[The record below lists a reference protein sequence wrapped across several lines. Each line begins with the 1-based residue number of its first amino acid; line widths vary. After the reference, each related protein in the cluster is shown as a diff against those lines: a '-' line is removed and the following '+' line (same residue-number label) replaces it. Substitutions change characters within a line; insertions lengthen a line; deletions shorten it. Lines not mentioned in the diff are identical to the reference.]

1 MLTENELIRYK
12 RQLEVSGWENS
23 TQEKLKNSKVFVAGA
38 GGLGSPVLYYLAA
51 AGVGHI
57 KICDRDKV
65 ELSNLNRQILYSTS
79 DTGTWKA
86 ETAAAKTALLNDSI
100 KITYFNSEAGWNL
113 LDEIKECDIIADC
126 FDNFES
132 RHILNRISL
141 QTGIPMIHAG
151 VSEYY
156 GQMTFLQPGETA
168 CLACFIP
175 ENIKKETHGIVG
187 AMAGIVGSMQA
198 IEIIKFL
205 TGTGSILKN
214 RLLHIDGKSMDITSL
229 VLKKNPGCKVCSK

>member
-1 MLTENELIRYK
+1 MLTDKELTRYK
-12 RQLEVSGWENS
+12 RQIEVSGWDRL
-23 TQEKLKNSKVFVAGA
+23 TQEKLKESAVFVAGA

-51 AGVGHI
+51 AGIGHI
-57 KICDRDKV
+57 KICDRDRI

-79 DTGTWKA
+79 DSGKWKA
-86 ETAAAKTALLNDSI
+86 ETAQTKISQLNDTI
-100 KITYFNSEAGWNL
+100 KITHFNQDAGLQL
-113 LDEIKECDIIADC
+113 LDEINECDIIVDC
-126 FDNFES
+126 LDNFES

-156 GQMTFLQPGETA
+156 GQLTFLQPGETP

-175 ENIKKETHGIVG
+175 ENIKKETNGIVG

-198 IEIIKFL
+198 MEVIKFL
-205 TGTGSILKN
+205 TGKGSLLKN
-214 RLLHIDGKSMDITSL
+214 RLLHIDGKSMDITNL
-229 VLKKNPGCKVCSK
+229 ILKKNPECKVCSK